1 MRKEGVC
8 VWRGGRG
15 QSATWRKVSAST
27 PPAPTMAPAF
37 KESAYVVQPTRALTV
52 SKVRDSKAHDV
63 TAIQKA
69 FLFDLITFVFLII
82 VNE

>member
-8 VWRGGRG
+8 AWRGGRG
-15 QSATWRKVSAST
+15 QSVTWRKVNAST

-52 SKVRDSKAHDV
+52 SKVRDSKA
-63 TAIQKA
+63 AIQKA
-69 FLFDLITFVFLII
+69 FVLVVFFLLL
-82 VNE
+82 